1 MQANDLLKYRDEIIN
16 AFENGTFLS
25 EHLKKKSD
33 DAVNNYV
40 SEVVNKDIE
49 EIKSMEEKI
58 NLSLYEE
65 FFESSSPA
73 NYAIMLISA
82 KDLDKNEEFVEE
94 KKQQNIRFRRQNKKK
109 NE

>member
-40 SEVVNKDIE
+40 SDVVNKYIE

-58 NLSLYEE
+58 N
-65 FFESSSPA
+65 
-73 NYAIMLISA
+73 
-82 KDLDKNEEFVEE
+82 
-94 KKQQNIRFRRQNKKK
+94 
-109 NE
+109 

>member
-40 SEVVNKDIE
+40 SDVVNKYIE

-58 NLSLYEE
+58 NQLVMEKCLLILKIQIRTKNFIEE
-65 FFESSSPA
+65 MK
-73 NYAIMLISA
+73 NRISDL
-82 KDLDKNEEFVEE
+82 KDR
-94 KKQQNIRFRRQNKKK
+94 IKKK
-109 NE
+109 

>member
-1 MQANDLLKYRDEIIN
+1 MVMNQTMEKKKKEINGVLMQANDLLKYRDEIIN

-40 SEVVNKDIE
+40 SDVVNKYIE

-58 NLSLYEE
+58 N
-65 FFESSSPA
+65 
-73 NYAIMLISA
+73 
-82 KDLDKNEEFVEE
+82 
-94 KKQQNIRFRRQNKKK
+94 
-109 NE
+109 